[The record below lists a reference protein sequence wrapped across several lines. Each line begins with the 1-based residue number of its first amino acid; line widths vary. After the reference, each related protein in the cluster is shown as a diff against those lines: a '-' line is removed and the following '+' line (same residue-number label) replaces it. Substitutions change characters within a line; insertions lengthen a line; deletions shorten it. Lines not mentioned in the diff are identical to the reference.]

1 MKLLDILLNLT
12 SLFQSILDMP
22 EDVSWNVDDGSCVY
36 PRSPASVLCVF
47 AAIFLFTAQII
58 ISVGANC
65 FCCCGVRCVS
75 RCTTIASLI
84 LFVLSW
90 VSFFKAFVQF
100 IGTAILNNS
109 NYLSRKHST
118 TCYVET
124 RRLIFRAA
132 IWCIITLILSLSSYA
147 FYACTSEAQ
156 HRNVNLQGTAG
167 SDVGV
172 AMGQPHMRHMQMSKD
187 QC

>member
-1 MKLLDILLNLT
+1 MLWLSLINLIL
-12 SLFQSILDMP
+12 
-22 EDVSWNVDDGSCVY
+22 CVY
-36 PRSPASVLCVF
+36 
-47 AAIFLFTAQII
+47 I
-58 ISVGANC
+58 
-65 FCCCGVRCVS
+65 
-75 RCTTIASLI
+75 CTH
-84 LFVLSW
+84 VNKCR

-118 TCYVET
+118 TCYVEK
-124 RRLIFRAA
+124 RRFFFAAA

-156 HRNVNLQGTAG
+156 HRNVNLQRTAD

-187 QC
+187 QCWCQYVILKIVVIIYKKCHWNMNS

>member
-1 MKLLDILLNLT
+1 MYI
-12 SLFQSILDMP
+12 
-22 EDVSWNVDDGSCVY
+22 
-36 PRSPASVLCVF
+36 
-47 AAIFLFTAQII
+47 
-58 ISVGANC
+58 
-65 FCCCGVRCVS
+65 
-75 RCTTIASLI
+75 CTH
-84 LFVLSW
+84 VNKCR

-118 TCYVET
+118 TCYVEK
-124 RRLIFRAA
+124 RRFFFAAA

-156 HRNVNLQGTAG
+156 HRNVNLQRTAD